1 MSVSTS
7 DSVRKKHYSKM
18 AFMLCVPGLMAVAN
32 HAWAETEFNIDAL
45 DLDERTKIDL
55 SQFADEGYILPGD
68 YYLEIE
74 VNKNKL
80 PLQKIPFYETDTGK
94 GKGGV
99 ACLPQEVIPKLALT
113 DEAIAKI
120 DTWHDGQCA
129 NLLAL
134 DGVVIANDI
143 GNGLLRIAV
152 PQAWMKYSDP
162 NWIPPE
168 QWDEGIPG
176 MMLDYNINAQVNE
189 GDGYSNRNISSYGTL
204 GFNYGAW
211 RLRGDYQANAYW
223 GDNER
228 TTSELNRIYAYRPLP
243 NMAAKL
249 TVGEQ
254 QLNSQLI
261 DGFRYTGVNLA
272 NDERMLPPSLQGYA
286 PEVSGIAKT
295 NAKVTISQS
304 GRILYETNVPAGPFR
319 IQGLDSSV
327 RGRLDVRVEEQDGS
341 VNSFQVDTATVPY
354 LTRPGYV
361 RYNLAVGAPSEQ
373 TDSVHDVHGPAF
385 VTGDF
390 SWGVANSWSLYGGSL
405 VAGEYNSM
413 GLGIGR
419 DLYAF
424 GAISADLTQS
434 IAKLPGLST
443 KIGQSVRVNY
453 AKQFDEYNSSITFA
467 GYRFSQHNF
476 MTMSQFLSNKER
488 LEKNETTSS
497 DDYNTWGDKELY
509 TITANKTFW
518 AEDAAKAL
526 TVYLDYTHR
535 TYWEH
540 DAEDRYGLTIN
551 KNVNIGSFKDVSVY
565 VSAYKTK
572 TENYEDDKSVMLTL
586 SMPIGDRKS
595 AGYSVQSSNGKITH
609 LATYQDYSRP
619 DDTYQLGAG
628 VQSNGHAVAR
638 GYYNHNSDIG
648 AVSLNAY
655 SVQSEY
661 TSVGAS
667 LRGGLTATQHGAALH
682 QATRRGG
689 TRMMVDT
696 DKTSGVSFNNGRA
709 VTNRFGVAVI
719 SDMTDY
725 RKSDTRVDVD
735 QLSDDIDAM
744 NAIKQGTLTEGAIGY
759 NAFEMA
765 EGFKLL
771 ANVKLPDGSVPPFGA
786 TVVKD
791 SGRVLSVVDEDGLV
805 YLTGVKP
812 NEAFE
817 LSWGGAR
824 QCKIVAPQQVTDL
837 SMKTLTC
844 K

>member
-32 HAWAETEFNIDAL
+32 HVWAETEFNIDAL

-80 PLQKIPFYETDTGK
+80 PLQKIPFYETDLGK

-134 DGVVIANDI
+134 DGVVISNDI

-204 GFNYGAW
+204 GLNYGAW
-211 RLRGDYQANAYW
+211 RLRGDYQASSYW

-228 TTSELNRIYAYRPLP
+228 TSTELNRIYAYRPLP
-243 NMAAKL
+243 DMAAKL

-261 DGFRYTGVNLA
+261 DGFRYTGANLA

-286 PEVSGIAKT
+286 PEVSGIATT

-304 GRILYETNVPAGPFR
+304 GRIIYETNVPAGPFR

-341 VNSFQVDTATVPY
+341 VSSFQVDTATVPY

-373 TDSVHDVHGPAF
+373 GDSVHDVHGPAF

-405 VAGEYNSM
+405 IAGEYNSM

-424 GAISADLTQS
+424 GAISTDLTQS
-434 IAKLPGLST
+434 ISKLPGLPT

-467 GYRFSQHNF
+467 GYRFSQHDF
-476 MTMSQFLSNKER
+476 MTMSQFLSNKDR
-488 LEKNETTSS
+488 LENNTTTSS

-518 AEDAAKAL
+518 ADDAAKAL

-565 VSAYKTK
+565 VSA
-572 TENYEDDKSVMLTL
+572 
-586 SMPIGDRKS
+586 
-595 AGYSVQSSNGKITH
+595 
-609 LATYQDYSRP
+609 
-619 DDTYQLGAG
+619 
-628 VQSNGHAVAR
+628 
-638 GYYNHNSDIG
+638 
-648 AVSLNAY
+648 
-655 SVQSEY
+655 
-661 TSVGAS
+661 
-667 LRGGLTATQHGAALH
+667 
-682 QATRRGG
+682 
-689 TRMMVDT
+689 
-696 DKTSGVSFNNGRA
+696 
-709 VTNRFGVAVI
+709 
-719 SDMTDY
+719 
-725 RKSDTRVDVD
+725 
-735 QLSDDIDAM
+735 
-744 NAIKQGTLTEGAIGY
+744 
-759 NAFEMA
+759 
-765 EGFKLL
+765 
-771 ANVKLPDGSVPPFGA
+771 
-786 TVVKD
+786 
-791 SGRVLSVVDEDGLV
+791 
-805 YLTGVKP
+805 
-812 NEAFE
+812 
-817 LSWGGAR
+817 
-824 QCKIVAPQQVTDL
+824 
-837 SMKTLTC
+837 
-844 K
+844 

>member
-1 MSVSTS
+1 MPSV
-7 DSVRKKHYSKM
+7 
-18 AFMLCVPGLMAVAN
+18 
-32 HAWAETEFNIDAL
+32 
-45 DLDERTKIDL
+45 
-55 SQFADEGYILPGD
+55 
-68 YYLEIE
+68 
-74 VNKNKL
+74 
-80 PLQKIPFYETDTGK
+80 
-94 GKGGV
+94 
-99 ACLPQEVIPKLALT
+99 
-113 DEAIAKI
+113 
-120 DTWHDGQCA
+120 
-129 NLLAL
+129 
-134 DGVVIANDI
+134 
-143 GNGLLRIAV
+143 
-152 PQAWMKYSDP
+152 
-162 NWIPPE
+162 
-168 QWDEGIPG
+168 
-176 MMLDYNINAQVNE
+176 
-189 GDGYSNRNISSYGTL
+189 
-204 GFNYGAW
+204 
-211 RLRGDYQANAYW
+211 
-223 GDNER
+223 
-228 TTSELNRIYAYRPLP
+228 
-243 NMAAKL
+243 
-249 TVGEQ
+249 
-254 QLNSQLI
+254 
-261 DGFRYTGVNLA
+261 
-272 NDERMLPPSLQGYA
+272 PSL
-286 PEVSGIAKT
+286 
-295 NAKVTISQS
+295 
-304 GRILYETNVPAGPFR
+304 
-319 IQGLDSSV
+319 
-327 RGRLDVRVEEQDGS
+327 
-341 VNSFQVDTATVPY
+341 
-354 LTRPGYV
+354 
-361 RYNLAVGAPSEQ
+361 
-373 TDSVHDVHGPAF
+373 
-385 VTGDF
+385 
-390 SWGVANSWSLYGGSL
+390 
-405 VAGEYNSM
+405 
-413 GLGIGR
+413 
-419 DLYAF
+419 
-424 GAISADLTQS
+424 DLTQS

-476 MTMSQFLSNKER
+476 MTMSQFLSNKDR
-488 LEKNETTSS
+488 LENNTTTSS

-535 TYWEH
+535 TYWDHE
-540 DAEDRYGLTIN
+540 AEDRYGLSIN

-595 AGYSVQSSNGKITH
+595 AGYSVQSSNGKVTH

-735 QLSDDIDAM
+735 QLGDDIDAM

-759 NAFEMA
+759 NAFEIA